1 MKMACWLARARVK
14 APRDDVV
21 KALRMAV
28 VLLNSIDEGI
38 WTLTIALV
46 VDDAIVQGQRWL
58 TEYGKGKSLDF
69 VKSQEIGDRKLAES
83 FLGDRD

>member
-14 APRDDVV
+14 VPGDDVV

-46 VDDAIVQGQRWL
+46 VDDAIIQDQRWL
-58 TEYGKGKSLDF
+58 MVWGRAWISSR
-69 VKSQEIGDRKLAES
+69 VKRQEIENWQKA
-83 FLGDRD
+83 F